1 MRKKYGDSSSK
12 GKAKV
17 SRKRKRSETE
27 SSSESETALKTQVH
41 RLTEKIKDMEGSR
54 KWNNKSN
61 ELQCLQQVKIRQL
74 CVEDFRD
81 GLEEHFGD

>member
-1 MRKKYGDSSSK
+1 MSK

-27 SSSESETALKTQVH
+27 SSSESETALKTKVR

-61 ELQCLQQVKIRQL
+61 KMQYLHQVKIRQL

-81 GLEEHFGD
+81 GLEEYFGD